1 MMSPGWTALSGTLGK
16 LAHWA
21 AAEWGSET
29 PACAQAHI
37 VRPEQSND
45 DGPAAP
51 NTYGA
56 PITDWAPAAAVT
68 PAPRA
73 GGGLRGVAPPELG
86 GGLGWL
92 VVAGTFAAA
101 CCWAAASASACCC
114 AWYQAL

>member
-16 LAHWA
+16 LAHCA
-21 AAEWGSET
+21 AAECGSET

-51 NTYGA
+51 NTEGA
-56 PITDWAPAAAVT
+56 PITVWPAAAALP
-68 PAPRA
+68 PAPVA
-73 GGGLRGVAPPELG
+73 GGGLKVLSPPELG
-86 GGLGWL
+86 GGLCWL